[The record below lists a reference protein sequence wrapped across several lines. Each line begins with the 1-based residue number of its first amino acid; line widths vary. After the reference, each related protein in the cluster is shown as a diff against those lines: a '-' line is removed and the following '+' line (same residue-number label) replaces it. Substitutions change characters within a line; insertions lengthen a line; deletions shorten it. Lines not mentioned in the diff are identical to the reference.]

1 MKVLV
6 PETSDSVLVPPIFD
20 GPLPLMCRGRH
31 SFRN

>member
-6 PETSDSVLVPPIFD
+6 PETSDSVLVPPIN
-20 GPLPLMCRGRH
+20 GPLPLMSRGRH